1 MTVLQRTL
9 AILAFLALSAQIV
22 RHAYILWFEPKGS
35 VLDRYEQPLKGQ
47 ITNARSLQELI
58 NQYEPIHKQAEQ
70 ARLQNARLYKECSDR
85 TVQIGNDA
93 SKCN

>member
-1 MTVLQRTL
+1 MRVLQRTL

-47 ITNARSLQELI
+47 ITNAKSLQELI
-58 NQYEPIHKQAEQ
+58 SQYEPIRNPGRGEGSLSRPCLGGSFCIVCG
-70 ARLQNARLYKECSDR
+70 ARLESQ
-85 TVQIGNDA
+85 G
-93 SKCN
+93 